1 MPHAHESL
9 ALHAVRRVAAAQVC
23 APIAGE
29 ICDRLRLPPMVEQNT
44 EKHAT
49 AFTVSIDYRVGT
61 TTGISAHDRAA
72 TIAALCDA
80 RTRPEARAASP
91 SAQPV
96 AFPHRKG

>member
-1 MPHAHESL
+1 ML
-9 ALHAVRRVAAAQVC
+9 RVALRLTAQVC

-29 ICDRLRLPPMVEQNT
+29 ICDRLRLPPMVERNT

-80 RTRPEARAASP
+80 RTRPEARAALPRSRAVSEKGP
-91 SAQPV
+91 TEVSARRS
-96 AFPHRKG
+96 AC